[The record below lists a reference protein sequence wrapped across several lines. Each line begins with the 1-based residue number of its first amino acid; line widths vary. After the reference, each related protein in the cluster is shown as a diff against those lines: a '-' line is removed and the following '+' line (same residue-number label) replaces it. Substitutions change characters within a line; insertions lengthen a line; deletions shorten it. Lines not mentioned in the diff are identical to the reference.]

1 MKDTCKV
8 FYDGLENIRLTDG
21 VIHLAFYNVVENGNE
36 EKKETAGE
44 IVLSQQAFLR
54 AFSAMENMVS
64 QLEKAGLVKRKG
76 AEGVKAPAPAA
87 GESKPVPGGSGAA
100 PAAGSPNFQ

>member
-1 MKDTCKV
+1 MANMEKV
-8 FYDGLENIRLTDG
+8 FYDGMENIRLVDG
-21 VIHLAFYNVVENGNE
+21 VIHLSFYNLIGNG
-36 EKKETAGE
+36 EKKEPAGE

-54 AFSAMENMVS
+54 GYSAMENLVS

-76 AEGVKAPAPAA
+76 AENSEPAPAG
-87 GESKPVPGGSGAA
+87 GENRG

>member
-21 VIHLAFYNVVENGNE
+21 VIHMAFYHFAGNGNE
-36 EKKETAGE
+36 EKREPAGE

-54 AFSAMENMVS
+54 AFGAMESMVA

-76 AEGVKAPAPAA
+76 PEDVKPAVP
-87 GESKPVPGGSGAA
+87 GETKPVPGGSGPA